1 MKTTGTPLAPTQVAQ
16 PTYQIFVR
24 DLIVPWEI
32 GIHDHEHGAPQ
43 RVRINLNLTVREADR
58 FDADRYRQVVCYAGI
73 VEDVRR
79 LAAQGHINLVETLA
93 SRVAE
98 LCLADRRV
106 EQVTV
111 RAEKLDAIDNV
122 GSVGIEI
129 TRVNTK
135 DQT

>member
-1 MKTTGTPLAPTQVAQ
+1 MCSTQTAHA
-16 PTYQIFVR
+16 TYQIFVH

-32 GIHDHEHGAPQ
+32 GIHNHEQGAPQ
-43 RVRINLNLTVREADR
+43 RVRINLNLSVREADR
-58 FDADRYRQVVCYAGI
+58 FDADRYQQVVCYAGI

-79 LAAQGHINLVETLA
+79 LATEGHINLVETLA

-98 LCLADRRV
+98 LCLVDGRV

-111 RAEKLDAIDNV
+111 RVEKLDAIDNV

-129 TRVNTK
+129 TRV
-135 DQT
+135 